1 MMNQKRKTKKFCAIM
16 ASLLVIAIFAVFI
29 GYKEWQKIEEQYNT
43 KLKWAYQ
50 NETRAFAMDRSDCYK
65 DYSYVDVNS
74 LIINLASYKHFKNEV
89 DISVEDVKEYL
100 SSEYDDNGEPYVLNP
115 PENIAK
121 YIRWFS
127 YGGSSL
133 TGRYFIYLCNFQD
146 DNIEKYSRKGLTIL
160 DEDLLYELIEDFENC
175 PNREDYE
182 NY

>member
-1 MMNQKRKTKKFCAIM
+1 MNKKNKAIRLCIIV
-16 ASLLVIAIFAVFI
+16 ANLILVTIFAIVLI
-29 GYKEWQKIEEQYNT
+29 YREWDKKEGQYND
-43 KLKWAYQ
+43 KLRWAYQ

-74 LIINLASYKHFKNEV
+74 LIINLASYKHFKDEV

-100 SSEYDDNGEPYVLNP
+100 SSEYDDNGKPYVLNP

-121 YIRWFS
+121 YVRWFS

-133 TGRYFIYLCNFQD
+133 SGRYFIYLCNFQE
-146 DNIEKYSRKGLTIL
+146 DNRDKYPQNAYII

-182 NY
+182 NYW

>member
-1 MMNQKRKTKKFCAIM
+1 MNKKNKAIRLCIIV
-16 ASLLVIAIFAVFI
+16 ANLILVTIFAIVLI
-29 GYKEWQKIEEQYNT
+29 YREWDKKEGQYND
-43 KLKWAYQ
+43 KLRWAYQ

-89 DISVEDVKEYL
+89 DISVEDVKDFL
-100 SSEYDDNGEPYVLNP
+100 SSEYDENGEPYVLNP
-115 PENIAK
+115 PDNIAE
-121 YIRWFS
+121 YIKWFS
-127 YGGSSL
+127 YGGGSL
-133 TGRYFIYLCNFQD
+133 TTKYFIYLSNFQD